1 MESQKGTR
9 NRVEKL
15 RRSVSKYGKSYKPKF
30 TSALG
35 PQVVIHF
42 VSFFVPIIGL
52 IYLSYF
58 NRPLMKLST
67 RGNDRGCFG
76 VCPIGPGAWVLVAP
90 GRAGSRATGRP
101 IIVRVSPLAHLDT
114 YLHRCQPPLAPSS
127 PPSLAGP
134 TRYSQGL
141 CSFIMF
147 NADHSIIPALWTVR
161 ITRGKG
167 GEVREKREKRVG
179 F

>member
-127 PPSLAGP
+127 PPSL
-134 TRYSQGL
+134 RRR
-141 CSFIMF
+141 
-147 NADHSIIPALWTVR
+147 IIAKVYVQRRSLDDSGALDCPHNS
-161 ITRGKG
+161 
-167 GEVREKREKRVG
+167 REEEER
-179 F
+179 